1 MNRWAKKVRS
11 TPAENR
17 EAGSSLLRAALVG
30 LGVFFSVGLLSTL
43 AVTAVVYLQ
52 KDPNAYSSFG
62 MVCPYLAAV
71 VAGGLGGRILKEKE
85 WLTGG
90 AIGLLSAALLWLFS
104 AGVPRE
110 MSAGTSL
117 LMYLGV
123 AVASALGGAVFG
135 ARQGTARRHRRHR
148 RRP

>member
-1 MNRWAKKVRS
+1 MHS
-11 TPAENR
+11 TPAEDR
-17 EAGSSLLRAALVG
+17 EAGNSILRAGLIGLVA
-30 LGVFFSVGLLSTL
+30 FFAVGLLSTL

-52 KDPNAYSSFG
+52 KDPNAYSSLG
-62 MVCPYLAAV
+62 MVCQYLAAV
-71 VAGGLGGRILKEKE
+71 MSGGVGGRILKEKA

-90 AIGLLSAALLWLFS
+90 VIGLLSAALLWLFS
-104 AGVPRE
+104 AGVSRE

-135 ARQGTARRHRRHR
+135 ARRSTARRHRRHHH
-148 RRP
+148 RP

>member
-1 MNRWAKKVRS
+1 MNRWAKKVHS
-11 TPAENR
+11 TPAGDR
-17 EAGSSLLRAALVG
+17 EAENSILRAGLVG
-30 LGVFFSVGLLSTL
+30 IAAFFAVGLLSTL

-52 KDPNAYSSFG
+52 KDPNAYSSLG

-71 VAGGLGGRILKEKE
+71 MSGGVGGRILKEKA

-90 AIGLLSAALLWLFS
+90 VIGLPSAALLWLFS

-135 ARQGTARRHRRHR
+135 ARRSTARRHRRHHH
-148 RRP
+148 RP